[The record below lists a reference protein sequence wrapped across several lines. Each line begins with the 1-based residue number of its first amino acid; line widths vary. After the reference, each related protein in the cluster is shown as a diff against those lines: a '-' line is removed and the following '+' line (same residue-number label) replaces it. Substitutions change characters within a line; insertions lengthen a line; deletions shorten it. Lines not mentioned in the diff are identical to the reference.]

1 MKLFSGFFGI
11 AALTLAGC
19 KPDSRPN
26 AAEDST
32 FKTFEMQGMLREV
45 SPDHIEVALARGREL
60 LERLSTRGQ
69 LAGGDS

>member
-1 MKLFSGFFGI
+1 LTR
-11 AALTLAGC
+11 AARLADESDRG
-19 KPDSRPN
+19 RLAELAQ
-26 AAEDST
+26 AAERIRFSD
-32 FKTFEMQGMLREV
+32 REV